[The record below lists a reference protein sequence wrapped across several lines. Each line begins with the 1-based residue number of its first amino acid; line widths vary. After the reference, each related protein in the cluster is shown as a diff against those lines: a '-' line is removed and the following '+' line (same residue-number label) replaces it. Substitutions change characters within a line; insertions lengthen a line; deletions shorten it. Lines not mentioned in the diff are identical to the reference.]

1 MPLSGVTGGGGGG
14 VAAHLLPPIQRPT
27 HISIKAAPPPTTL
40 PSASPPSSSSSASR
54 TLGGSPSASSFSST
68 LSAVRNGGEI
78 AIFGRSADPFN
89 KDNWEEDFELD
100 GPTDAL
106 TASAIN
112 ANSNAAARSSTK
124 PAQLAHITS
133 GTSSDADDMEDWDEE
148 IARDERTMSH
158 SHSSALADTLPGQ
171 HAHRRSLP
179 SLHLPKQ
186 PRDSPRMS
194 HKPAPHQ
201 PPPLIAEKGEK
212 DSADDDWAEE
222 EEEDDEDWDK
232 EIEAELQ
239 EAKQHSM
246 RLSHKPL
253 TPKPAV
259 SFKDDNNSSSGHS
272 HAASTSTSNN
282 QLKATLHRM
291 LGMVEDEDEEEPS
304 SNCQTGDDANAD
316 SVGPTPNQSLLHLL
330 SSTSESSH
338 VNIVTYPPPSSLF
351 SLRTAEGRREMT
363 EKHLESWLKEC
374 VSKHRDTR
382 DKCTRGTARFDDKSI
397 AAGVSKGPEGLEA
410 MLRDAACHIN
420 LLVHPSSLPISH
432 PAYASLTAPST
443 SSTSSLNS
451 ATASSAFSSSS
462 TASTAASVEAWSLL
476 TKLFS
481 TLAASTGTPALSP
494 LLDTPRLYSLLYALL
509 FLSCKLW
516 TQARAKPFFSL
527 IQTAST
533 LLPSHTHSVEL
544 LEMECVAHHDG
555 SRANKMLRIF
565 VALFKK
571 HWGGEAMDDTRS
583 PYACECACQAL
594 TDITFYMTNCSPLTA
609 AVLEQSAAWDPEDQS
624 FSWLDRA
631 WSGEMP
637 TAEEGGESEALVWR
651 LCGHPSYRIELMRG
665 MYEKLE
671 VGWVKARVAY
681 TLGHFA
687 LVQSEEETDGQAG
700 VEEGRE
706 YHLRVAEKY
715 LMECIYIIDHIPL
728 ITPHSTDLL
737 SLPVLPVLSSLSS
750 LALILYA
757 DTLLALSKYPYAIL
771 AFESAHLSYSLRC
784 PPSSPTL
791 HALNKR
797 LTDICTQ
804 HDDLPRS
811 LVYHRKLLEK
821 AQQDGNLN
829 MYVYIVQEVGR
840 LEVVQ
845 GQMRRAEEHLRSA
858 LAVLKPYTTSN
869 ASPRREADHD
879 SPASASHGGGVGK
892 FSVVGVNEVK
902 SATINIFLQLAR
914 LYLDSERIVNAIVV
928 LETLVRS
935 DTLPRSK
942 AGIVNLLL
950 ATAYMK
956 RRRYKRAERI
966 LKTMEMAQGSGA
978 TGGVGAATKKGTMQM
993 GGLSVAGG
1001 DILNSLDYLL
1011 LRTKCHYHA
1020 GDYTNALY
1028 WIDLSL
1034 SICSASSLS
1043 TLARLH
1049 YRKGKIYQAALYASI
1064 SPPDTRSESFFPP
1077 PLSPPFMANGC
1088 VMPDPR
1094 KAITSLYDAYHFYE
1108 TLDDRVHQLK
1118 CLTRIVDIYTHIT
1131 FTPVVLFHQSPA
1143 SLVPWLALAEFD
1155 VSGTSEPFAAFLT
1168 QVGELAEQTLASS
1181 LSTLAL
1187 FPLLSSYLSL
1197 AEIRAMQGQHDASLQ
1212 YWQTAKDTFFSLLV
1226 AGLHCVAT
1234 CKASPG
1240 WVSKVRTVLQRMVRL
1255 MMAGGG
1261 AGGGRGRWRRRR
1273 LDVLEVWTMWELEM
1287 GMEQRKG
1294 EEEDERDEAKKVAE
1308 ASETSKEKA
1317 QEKDDKRKD
1326 KHAVQKLDLSLLHV
1340 FSHHS
1345 FDKEPASPSSPRPP
1359 SSSITSSSSSAL
1371 LRRRLPTSK
1380 DAWSE
1385 HRSVAFGALGS
1396 RSKNSSPAASAATT
1410 PTAASSALL
1419 AASPAPPPS
1428 APVSLSLTPLDA
1440 AALKSISSLSDK
1452 IHASLYEMGRW
1463 RDQYAAG
1470 KLTHNQLYD
1479 RNHHAFNRMRAAMA
1493 AIRQLNGSAHTPSSR
1508 LSHLLPSNHT
1518 TADPL
1523 YSNLFYLF
1531 CIDGVCVCYSPKLS
1545 HTMLRLLLTPGGSP
1559 TVSTTRLSQ
1568 LGGIFAP
1575 PATANNGSV
1584 VPSGPSVFFDRLVKE
1599 FYASAPTRASPLQS
1613 DKTDG
1618 ASRLQPIEE
1627 SKTAADPS
1635 PTSASVAVSTSAS
1648 VLTSPSAVDSRTA
1661 ARDEAC
1667 ETCGCEW
1674 YVHHPHSDICKNCYH
1689 HHSSSPS
1696 NAFKRSLD
1704 EVKEES
1710 DTDSESEEEQVE
1722 NSLFCPSDTGST
1734 RAWSAPSQYQV
1745 AVVTDGRPERLD
1757 KDDEDDGEEL
1767 NVDDIKLEN
1776 SSPSKPSSVFS
1787 TLSSSS
1793 SATVAPSPSH
1803 WSSSPS
1809 SSSAHSSELDALLPP
1824 PLDILAF
1831 QELFSSLD
1839 PQNILTIFSAL
1850 FSESQLIFTSSSL
1863 FRLSSVITSLT
1874 RLMYPFA
1881 WQHTYVPLLSA
1892 TALPLLSIHQPYIV
1906 GVHTSLFD
1914 PAAIPSLST
1923 SPAAVILPSAMF
1935 SPVVVDCDRNSVRC
1949 SVGSFLHFPV
1959 KCKQRMYKHIVKFQS
1974 QMFLL
1979 QAEGGLTQ
1987 EDRDANRQLRQ
1998 REQSVGGVG
2007 VTLPL
2012 GADVREA
2019 RAGGTSTTATSSISV
2034 IRSVS
2039 GASGAS
2045 RSEEE
2050 RPAGAHPSSPS
2061 LLSVVPEERP
2071 EEDTEQRR
2079 KNAAAQW
2086 RKANA
2091 ALRTLRD
2098 GFIAIFLSLF
2108 SNYPLFLTTPT
2119 ASAPAAASTP
2129 ISSSAVSA
2137 SPPSAATR
2145 LPSSSAS
2152 TRSTVAFPFDLP
2164 SFLYHAKP
2172 HYSSFLHA
2180 ITRTRLFRQFIL
2192 LRASPYMQQHRAQMR
2207 LTLQTEREGTYVHWK
2222 DILHHPSTSAN
2233 SAPSATSVNTISR
2246 TAASSQAPASSLS
2259 SYLFDDLCLRRLH
2272 GRLTKLHDRERLDF
2286 HEAVVISR
2294 ANGPHKKRFL
2304 VLEGSRLRIY
2314 GSRRLWEK
2322 KGGGEVKYERRVGR
2336 GVARVGVGAAEGEG
2350 KKEWELIGGVEYD
2363 GSGNQKGDGSW
2374 HVRSESEESKK
2385 RWVKLLQARCM
2396 TDEMRKQWE
2405 AVV

>member
-1 MPLSGVTGGGGGG
+1 
-14 VAAHLLPPIQRPT
+14 
-27 HISIKAAPPPTTL
+27 
-40 PSASPPSSSSSASR
+40 
-54 TLGGSPSASSFSST
+54 
-68 LSAVRNGGEI
+68 
-78 AIFGRSADPFN
+78 
-89 KDNWEEDFELD
+89 
-100 GPTDAL
+100 
-106 TASAIN
+106 
-112 ANSNAAARSSTK
+112 
-124 PAQLAHITS
+124 
-133 GTSSDADDMEDWDEE
+133 
-148 IARDERTMSH
+148 
-158 SHSSALADTLPGQ
+158 
-171 HAHRRSLP
+171 
-179 SLHLPKQ
+179 
-186 PRDSPRMS
+186 
-194 HKPAPHQ
+194 
-201 PPPLIAEKGEK
+201 
-212 DSADDDWAEE
+212 
-222 EEEDDEDWDK
+222 
-232 EIEAELQ
+232 
-239 EAKQHSM
+239 
-246 RLSHKPL
+246 
-253 TPKPAV
+253 
-259 SFKDDNNSSSGHS
+259 
-272 HAASTSTSNN
+272 
-282 QLKATLHRM
+282 
-291 LGMVEDEDEEEPS
+291 
-304 SNCQTGDDANAD
+304 
-316 SVGPTPNQSLLHLL
+316 
-330 SSTSESSH
+330 
-338 VNIVTYPPPSSLF
+338 
-351 SLRTAEGRREMT
+351 
-363 EKHLESWLKEC
+363 
-374 VSKHRDTR
+374 
-382 DKCTRGTARFDDKSI
+382 
-397 AAGVSKGPEGLEA
+397 
-410 MLRDAACHIN
+410 MLRDAVSHIN
-420 LLVHPSSLPISH
+420 LLVHAFSLPTNH
-432 PAYASLTAPST
+432 PAYASLTA
-443 SSTSSLNS
+443 L
-451 ATASSAFSSSS
+451 ATASINSLSSASVASSASFSSTSSSS
-462 TASTAASVEAWSLL
+462 TAASAEGWSLL
-476 TKLFS
+476 IKLFS
-481 TLAASTGTPALSP
+481 TLAASTETPALNP
-494 LLDTPRLYSLLYALL
+494 LLDTSRLHSLLYPLL

-516 TQARAKPFFSL
+516 TQPRAKQFFAL
-527 IQTAST
+527 IQTASS
-533 LLPSHTHSVEL
+533 LLPSYTHSVEL

-565 VALFKK
+565 VALFRK
-571 HWGGEAMDDTRS
+571 HWGGEAMDGTRS
-583 PYACECACQAL
+583 TYACECACQAL
-594 TDITFYMTNCSPLTA
+594 TDVNFYMTNCSPLTA
-609 AVLEQSAAWDPEDQS
+609 AVLEQSAAWDPEDPS
-624 FSWLDRA
+624 FAWLDRA
-631 WSGEMP
+631 WSGEVP
-637 TAEEGGESEALVWR
+637 TAEEGGESEELVWR
-651 LCGHPSYRIELMRG
+651 LCGHPSYRIELMRR
-665 MYEKLE
+665 MYERLE

-681 TLGHFA
+681 VLGHNA
-687 LVQSEEETDGQAG
+687 LIQSEEDTDGQTS

-706 YHLRVAEKY
+706 YQLRVAEKY
-715 LMECIYIIDHIPL
+715 LMECIFIIDHIPP
-728 ITPHSTDLL
+728 ITPHDPDLL
-737 SLPVLPVLSSLSS
+737 SLPILPVLSSLSS

-771 AFESAHLSYSLRC
+771 AFESAHLSYSLRS

-840 LEVVQ
+840 LEVMQ

-858 LAVLKPYTTSN
+858 LAVLKTADRPANS
-869 ASPRREADHD
+869 SPRRDDEHD
-879 SPASASHGGGVGK
+879 ANHRPSAAGTHASVGK
-892 FSVVGVNEVK
+892 FSVVGPSEVK

-914 LYLDSERIVNAIVV
+914 LYLDSERTVNAIVV
-928 LETLVRS
+928 LETLQRS

-966 LKTMEMAQGSGA
+966 LKTMEMAQGTAGG
-978 TGGVGAATKKGTMQM
+978 GGVGGAGKKGTMQM

-1077 PLSPPFMANGC
+1077 PLSPPFIANGC

-1108 TLDDRVHQLK
+1108 TLDDRVHMLK

-1131 FTPVVLFHQSPA
+1131 FTPVVLFHQPAA
-1143 SLVPWLALAEFD
+1143 SLVPWLAMAEFD
-1155 VSGTSEPFAAFLT
+1155 VSATTEPFAAFLV

-1234 CKASPG
+1234 CKTSPG
-1240 WVSKVRTVLQRMVRL
+1240 WVHKVRTVLQRMVRL

-1261 AGGGRGRWRRRR
+1261 TGGGRGRWRRRR
-1273 LDVLEVWTMWELEM
+1273 LDVLDVWLMWELEM

-1294 EEEDERDEAKKVAE
+1294 EEKDERDEAKRVAE
-1308 ASETSKEKA
+1308 TSETATKEK
-1317 QEKDDKRKD
+1317 EKDKDDKRKD
-1326 KHAVQKLDLSLLHV
+1326 KHSVQKLDMSLLHV

-1345 FDKEPASPSSPRPP
+1345 FDKEPPSPSSPRPP
-1359 SSSITSSSSSAL
+1359 SSSLTSGSSSAL

-1396 RSKNSSPAASAATT
+1396 RSKNSSPATSAVST
-1410 PTAASSALL
+1410 PTAASAALL
-1419 AASPAPPPS
+1419 APSPAMPFSSPL
-1428 APVSLSLTPLDA
+1428 SLTLTPLDA

-1452 IHASLYEMGRW
+1452 VHASLYDMGRW
-1463 RDQYAAG
+1463 RDQFVAG
-1470 KLTHNQLYD
+1470 KLTQTQLFD
-1479 RNHHAFNRMRAAMA
+1479 RNHHALNRMRAAMV
-1493 AIRQLNGSAHTPSSR
+1493 AIRQLNGSASTASSR
-1508 LSHLLPSNHT
+1508 LSLLLPSNHT

-1523 YSNLFYLF
+1523 YPNLFYFF
-1531 CIDGVCVCYSPKLS
+1531 CLEGVCVCYSPKLS

-1559 TVSTTRLSQ
+1559 TTSTTRLSQ

-1575 PATANNGSV
+1575 PAAANNGGTATL
-1584 VPSGPSVFFDRLVKE
+1584 SGPSLFFDRLLKDFHV
-1599 FYASAPTRASPLQS
+1599 SAPTRASPLQTA
-1613 DKTDG
+1613 TDG
-1618 ASRLQPIEE
+1618 TSRLQPIEE
-1627 SKTAADPS
+1627 TKTATEPL
-1635 PTSASVAVSTSAS
+1635 PTSASASAS
-1648 VLTSPSAVDSRTA
+1648 VSNAAFASDRTSVG
-1661 ARDEAC
+1661 RDEAC
-1667 ETCGCEW
+1667 EACGCEW

-1689 HHSSSPS
+1689 HHMSSAYT
-1696 NAFKRSLD
+1696 AFKRPLD

-1710 DTDSESEEEQVE
+1710 DTESESEEEQVE
-1722 NSLFCPSDTGST
+1722 NSLFCPSDNGST
-1734 RAWSAPSQYQV
+1734 RKWSTAPAQYQT
-1745 AVVTDGRPERLD
+1745 AVTADSRTERLD
-1757 KDDEDDGEEL
+1757 KDTNEYEGDEL
-1767 NVDDIKLEN
+1767 NIEDIKLEN

-1793 SATVAPSPSH
+1793 ATVAPSPTN
-1803 WSSSPS
+1803 WSSPPP
-1809 SSSAHSSELDALLPP
+1809 SSAHSSELDALLPP
-1824 PLDILAF
+1824 SLDILAF

-1839 PQNILTIFSAL
+1839 PQNILTVFSAL

-1892 TALPLLSIHQPYIV
+1892 SALPLLSIHQPYIV
-1906 GVHTSLFD
+1906 GVHTSLLD
-1914 PAAIPSLST
+1914 PAAVPSLNT
-1923 SPAAVILPSAMF
+1923 TLPNQLLPSSPF
-1935 SPVVVDCDRNSVRC
+1935 TPVVVDCDRNSVRC

-1959 KCKQRMYKHIVKFQS
+1959 KCKARMYKHIVKFQS

-1987 EDRDANRQLRQ
+1987 EDRDAGRQLRQ
-1998 REQSVGGVG
+1998 REQSVGGIG

-2012 GADVREA
+2012 GVDMREG
-2019 RAGGTSTTATSSISV
+2019 RTGGTSTTATSSISV
-2034 IRSVS
+2034 VRSVS
-2039 GASGAS
+2039 GGPVS
-2045 RSEEE
+2045 RSSDNE
-2050 RPAGAHPSSPS
+2050 RPIGPHPSSPS
-2061 LLSVVPEERP
+2061 LLSIVPEERTD
-2071 EEDTEQRR
+2071 EKEDSEQRR

-2091 ALRTLRD
+2091 ALRTVRD

-2108 SNYPLFLTTPT
+2108 SNYPLFLTSPATSQSVSAPSPAPST
-2119 ASAPAAASTP
+2119 SASATLPSRAPPSL
-2129 ISSSAVSA
+2129 SSSSSVS
-2137 SPPSAATR
+2137 
-2145 LPSSSAS
+2145 
-2152 TRSTVAFPFDLP
+2152 FPFDLP

-2207 LTLQTEREGTYVHWK
+2207 TTLQLEREGTYVHWK
-2222 DILHHPSTSAN
+2222 DILHHPSTSSN
-2233 SAPSATSVNTISR
+2233 SKPSASANNTVDSR
-2246 TAASSQAPASSLS
+2246 TSSDKSNPPPPS

-2272 GRLTKLHDRERLDF
+2272 ARLSKLHDRERQDF
-2286 HEAVVISR
+2286 EEAVNVSR
-2294 ANGPHKKRFL
+2294 ANGPHKKRYL
-2304 VLEGSRLRIY
+2304 VLEGNRLRIY
-2314 GSRRLWEK
+2314 GSKRVKEK

-2350 KKEWELIGGVEYD
+2350 KKEWELIGGVECD
-2363 GSGNQKGDGSW
+2363 GSGKEKGDGSW

>member
-1 MPLSGVTGGGGGG
+1 MPATS
-14 VAAHLLPPIQRPT
+14 HLLPPVQRPSST
-27 HISIKAAPPPTTL
+27 KVVPPPTL
-40 PSASPPSSSSSASR
+40 SSSPPPSSSSTTSTSHLLPTSSPTGSSYSSSSSMSAARS
-54 TLGGSPSASSFSST
+54 
-68 LSAVRNGGEI
+68 VEI

-89 KDNWEEDFELD
+89 KDNWEDDFDLD
-100 GPTDAL
+100 GPSDAL
-106 TASAIN
+106 ADNTTT
-112 ANSNAAARSSTK
+112 RSSK
-124 PAQLAHITS
+124 PAPLAHSNT
-133 GTSSDADDMEDWDEE
+133 TDDIDDWDEE
-148 IARDERTMSH
+148 IAREERTMSH
-158 SHSSALADTLPGQ
+158 SLTATSNNAADSHTPG
-171 HAHRRSLP
+171 HTHRRSLP
-179 SLHLPKQ
+179 TLQLPNKQ
-186 PRDSPRMS
+186 RDSPRLS
-194 HKPAPHQ
+194 HRPLQH
-201 PPPLIAEKGEK
+201 PPTLQLATGGKEKSE
-212 DSADDDWAEE
+212 DEQDDD
-222 EEEDDEDWDK
+222 DDEDWDR
-232 EIEAELQ
+232 EIEE
-239 EAKQHSM
+239 EAKQHSL
-246 RLSHKPL
+246 RLSHKPA

-259 SFKDDNNSSSGHS
+259 SFKADSSHS
-272 HAASTSTSNN
+272 HNASTSNN

-291 LGMVEDEDEEEPS
+291 LGMAEDGDDEEEIS
-304 SNCQTGDDANAD
+304 TNGAAGEDANGD
-316 SVGPTPNQSLLHLL
+316 TVGPTASQSLLHLL
-330 SSTSESSH
+330 SSASSSSH

-351 SLRTAEGRREMT
+351 SLKTEEGRREMT
-363 EKHLESWLKEC
+363 EKQLESWLREC
-374 VSKHRDTR
+374 VSKHREAR
-382 DKCTRGTARFDDKSI
+382 EKCTRGTVRFDEKAI
-397 AAGVSKGPEGLEA
+397 AAGLAKGPEGLET
-410 MLRDAACHIN
+410 MLRDAVCHIN
-420 LLVHPSSLPISH
+420 LLVHSISLATNH
-432 PAYASLTAPST
+432 PAYVSLTAPATAPTTSSSASAS
-443 SSTSSLNS
+443 SSTSV
-451 ATASSAFSSSS
+451 SSSS
-462 TASTAASVEAWSLL
+462 SSSSTAASVEAWSLL

-481 TLAASTGTPALSP
+481 SLATAADTPALNP
-494 LLDTPRLYSLLYALL
+494 LLDTSRLYSLLYPLL

-516 TQARAKPFFSL
+516 TQPRAKPFFAL
-527 IQTAST
+527 IQTAAT

-565 VALFKK
+565 VALFRK
-571 HWGGEAMDDTRS
+571 HWGGEAMDGTRS
-583 PYACECACQAL
+583 TYACECACQAL
-594 TDITFYMTNCSPLTA
+594 TDVNFYMTNCSPLTA
-609 AVLEQSAAWDPEDQS
+609 AVLEQSAAWDPEDTS
-624 FSWLDRA
+624 FAWLDRA
-631 WSGEMP
+631 WSGEVP
-637 TAEEGGESEALVWR
+637 TAEEGGESEELVWR
-651 LCGHPSYRIELMRG
+651 LCGHPSYRIELMRR
-665 MYEKLE
+665 MYERLE

-681 TLGHFA
+681 VLGHYA

-706 YHLRVAEKY
+706 FQLRVAEKY
-715 LMECIYIIDHIPL
+715 LMECIFIIDHIPP
-728 ITPHSTDLL
+728 ITPHSPDLL
-737 SLPVLPVLSSLSS
+737 SLPILPVLSSLSS

-771 AFESAHLSYSLRC
+771 AFESAHLSYSLRS
-784 PPSSPTL
+784 PASSPTL

-840 LEVVQ
+840 LEVMQ

-858 LAVLKPYTTSN
+858 LAVLKTADRPSN
-869 ASPRREADHD
+869 SSPRRDDEHD
-879 SPASASHGGGVGK
+879 SNHRHSSAAAHTGASK
-892 FSVVGVNEVK
+892 FSVVGVSEVK

-966 LKTMEMAQGSGA
+966 LKTMEMAQGTAGGGA
-978 TGGVGAATKKGTMQM
+978 GGVAKKGTMQM

-1034 SICSASSLS
+1034 SICNASSLS

-1064 SPPDTRSESFFPP
+1064 SPPDSRSDSFFPP

-1108 TLDDRVHQLK
+1108 TLDDRVHMLK

-1131 FTPVVLFHQSPA
+1131 FTPVVLFHQPAA

-1155 VSGTSEPFAAFLT
+1155 VSGTTEPFAAFLV

-1234 CKASPG
+1234 CKSSPG
-1240 WVSKVRTVLQRMVRL
+1240 WVGKVRTVLQRMVRL

-1273 LDVLEVWTMWELEM
+1273 LDVLDVWLMWELEM

-1294 EEEDERDEAKKVAE
+1294 EEEDERDEAKRAAE
-1308 ASETSKEKA
+1308 SNETASKEKDKD
-1317 QEKDDKRKD
+1317 KDDKRKD
-1326 KHAVQKLDLSLLHV
+1326 KHSVQKLDMSLLHV

-1345 FDKEPASPSSPRPP
+1345 FDKEPPSPSSPRPP
-1359 SSSITSSSSSAL
+1359 SSSLSSSTSSAL

-1396 RSKNSSPAASAATT
+1396 RSKNSSPATSAAST
-1410 PTAASSALL
+1410 PTAASAALL
-1419 AASPAPPPS
+1419 ASSPAMPASSPL
-1428 APVSLSLTPLDA
+1428 SLTLTPLDA

-1452 IHASLYEMGRW
+1452 VHASLYDMGRW
-1463 RDQYAAG
+1463 RDQFVAG
-1470 KLTHNQLYD
+1470 KLTQTQLCD
-1479 RNHHAFNRMRAAMA
+1479 RNHHALNRMRSAMV
-1493 AIRQLNGSAHTPSSR
+1493 AIRQLNGSANTATSR
-1508 LSHLLPSNHT
+1508 LSLLLPSNHT

-1523 YSNLFYLF
+1523 YPNLFYLF
-1531 CIDGVCVCYSPKLS
+1531 CLEGVCFCYSPKLS

-1559 TVSTTRLSQ
+1559 TTSTVRLSQ

-1575 PATANNGSV
+1575 PTAAITGGI
-1584 VPSGPSVFFDRLVKE
+1584 PALTGPALFFDRLLKD
-1599 FYASAPTRASPLQS
+1599 FHTSAPTRASPLQS
-1613 DKTDG
+1613 AERADG
-1618 ASRLQPIEE
+1618 SNRLQPIEE
-1627 SKTAADPS
+1627 SKTAAEPS
-1635 PTSASVAVSTSAS
+1635 AASAAASASVSVSTTAFVADKSS
-1648 VLTSPSAVDSRTA
+1648 A

-1689 HHSSSPS
+1689 HHLSAPS
-1696 NAFKRSLD
+1696 AMFKKPLD

-1734 RAWSAPSQYQV
+1734 RTWSTPAQYQT
-1745 AVVTDGRPERLD
+1745 AVTADSRTERLGD
-1757 KDDEDDGEEL
+1757 KEDEYEGEEL
-1767 NVDDIKLEN
+1767 NIEDIKLEN
-1776 SSPSKPSSVFS
+1776 SSPSKPSSIFS

-1793 SATVAPSPSH
+1793 SATVAPSPTH
-1803 WSSSPS
+1803 WSSSLP

-1824 PLDILAF
+1824 SLDIWAF
-1831 QELFSSLD
+1831 QDLFSSLD
-1839 PQNILTIFSAL
+1839 PQNILTVFSAL

-1892 TALPLLSIHQPYIV
+1892 SALPLLSIHQPYIV

-1914 PAAIPSLST
+1914 PAAVPSLNSSSPT
-1923 SPAAVILPSAMF
+1923 SLLPSSPF
-1935 SPVVVDCDRNSVRC
+1935 SPVIVDCDRNSVRC

-1987 EDRDANRQLRQ
+1987 EDRDAGRQLRQ
-1998 REQSVGGVG
+1998 REQSVGGIG

-2012 GADVREA
+2012 GVEVREG
-2019 RAGGTSTTATSSISV
+2019 RTGGTSTTATSSISV
-2034 IRSVS
+2034 VRSVS
-2039 GASGAS
+2039 GGAS
-2045 RSEEE
+2045 RSSDDE
-2050 RPAGAHPSSPS
+2050 RPIGAHPSSPS
-2061 LLSVVPEERP
+2061 LLSIVPEERM
-2071 EEDTEQRR
+2071 EEKEDAEQRR

-2098 GFIAIFLSLF
+2098 GFIAIFLFAILQLPALPNRSCCLTHCRGRVHCSDTLQQWQFAHDFLASSSLVVVQLLRVL
-2108 SNYPLFLTTPT
+2108 SLRSSVLPVPRQAPLLLLPARHHPHSSLPSVHPAARLAVHAATSDTDAHHT
-2119 ASAPAAASTP
+2119 AS
-2129 ISSSAVSA
+2129 
-2137 SPPSAATR
+2137 
-2145 LPSSSAS
+2145 
-2152 TRSTVAFPFDLP
+2152 
-2164 SFLYHAKP
+2164 
-2172 HYSSFLHA
+2172 
-2180 ITRTRLFRQFIL
+2180 
-2192 LRASPYMQQHRAQMR
+2192 RA
-2207 LTLQTEREGTYVHWK
+2207 
-2222 DILHHPSTSAN
+2222 
-2233 SAPSATSVNTISR
+2233 
-2246 TAASSQAPASSLS
+2246 
-2259 SYLFDDLCLRRLH
+2259 
-2272 GRLTKLHDRERLDF
+2272 
-2286 HEAVVISR
+2286 
-2294 ANGPHKKRFL
+2294 
-2304 VLEGSRLRIY
+2304 
-2314 GSRRLWEK
+2314 
-2322 KGGGEVKYERRVGR
+2322 
-2336 GVARVGVGAAEGEG
+2336 
-2350 KKEWELIGGVEYD
+2350 
-2363 GSGNQKGDGSW
+2363 
-2374 HVRSESEESKK
+2374 
-2385 RWVKLLQARCM
+2385 
-2396 TDEMRKQWE
+2396 
-2405 AVV
+2405 

>member
-1 MPLSGVTGGGGGG
+1 MS
-14 VAAHLLPPIQRPT
+14 AATR
-27 HISIKAAPPPTTL
+27 S
-40 PSASPPSSSSSASR
+40 
-54 TLGGSPSASSFSST
+54 
-68 LSAVRNGGEI
+68 GEI

-89 KDNWEEDFELD
+89 KDNWEDDFDLD
-100 GPTDAL
+100 ANTDTLGAD
-106 TASAIN
+106 
-112 ANSNAAARSSTK
+112 NSTNTNNTGTTRTSSK
-124 PAQLAHITS
+124 PPQLAHL
-133 GTSSDADDMEDWDEE
+133 GTTDDIDDWDDE
-148 IARDERTMSH
+148 IAREERTLSH
-158 SHSSALADTLPGQ
+158 SHNAAGSAAADTHTPG
-171 HAHRRSLP
+171 HAHRRSIP
-179 SLHLPKQ
+179 TLHLPNKQ
-186 PRDSPRMS
+186 RDSPRLS
-194 HKPAPHQ
+194 HRPSPH
-201 PPPLIAEKGEK
+201 PPSHLSTGGKEKK
-212 DSADDDWAEE
+212 EE
-222 EEEDDEDWDK
+222 DEQQEDEDDEDWDR
-232 EIEAELQ
+232 EIEE
-239 EAKQHSM
+239 EAKQHSI
-246 RLSHKPL
+246 RLSHKPS

-259 SFKDDNNSSSGHS
+259 SFKADSTSHS
-272 HAASTSTSNN
+272 HSASTSNN

-291 LGMVEDEDEEEPS
+291 LGMAEDGDDEEAS
-304 SNCQTGDDANAD
+304 SNGTNSEDVNGET
-316 SVGPTPNQSLLHLL
+316 VGPTASQSLLHLL
-330 SSTSESSH
+330 SSTSSSSH

-351 SLRTAEGRREMT
+351 SLRTEEGRREMT
-363 EKHLESWLKEC
+363 EKQLESWLREC
-374 VSKHRDTR
+374 VSKHRDAR
-382 DKCTRGTARFDDKSI
+382 EKCTRGTSRFDEKAI
-397 AAGVSKGPEGLEA
+397 AAGLSKGSEGLEA
-410 MLRDAACHIN
+410 MLRDAVCHIN
-420 LLVHPSSLPISH
+420 LLVHSSSLPTNH
-432 PAYASLTAPST
+432 PAYASLTAPASAST
-443 SSTSSLNS
+443 NSSS
-451 ATASSAFSSSS
+451 SSASASFSSSS
-462 TASTAASVEAWSLL
+462 TTAASVEAWSLL

-481 TLAASTGTPALSP
+481 TFASSADTPALSP
-494 LLDTPRLYSLLYALL
+494 LLDTPRLHSLLYPLL

-516 TQARAKPFFSL
+516 TQPRAKPFFSL
-527 IQTAST
+527 IQTAAI
-533 LLPSHTHSVEL
+533 LLPSYTHSVEL

-565 VALFKK
+565 VALFRK
-571 HWGGEAMDDTRS
+571 HWGGEAMDGTRS
-583 PYACECACQAL
+583 TYACECACQAL
-594 TDITFYMTNCSPLTA
+594 TDVNFYMTNCSPLTA
-609 AVLEQSAAWDPEDQS
+609 ALLEQSAAWDPEDPS
-624 FSWLDRA
+624 FAWLDRA
-631 WSGEMP
+631 WSGEVP
-637 TAEEGGESEALVWR
+637 TAEEGGEGEELVWR
-651 LCGHPSYRIELMRG
+651 LCGHPSYRIELMRR
-665 MYEKLE
+665 MYERLE

-681 TLGHFA
+681 VLGHYA

-706 YHLRVAEKY
+706 FHLRVAEKY
-715 LMECIYIIDHIPL
+715 LMECIFIIDHIPP
-728 ITPHSTDLL
+728 ITPHSAELL
-737 SLPVLPVLSSLSS
+737 SLPILPILSSLSS

-771 AFESAHLSYSLRC
+771 AFESAHLSYSLRS
-784 PPSSPTL
+784 PASSPTL

-840 LEVVQ
+840 LEVMQ

-858 LAVLKPYTTSN
+858 LAVLKTADRPANS
-869 ASPRREADHD
+869 SPRRDDEHD
-879 SPASASHGGGVGK
+879 GGHRPSAAAASHAGASK
-892 FSVVGVNEVK
+892 FSVVGVSEVK

-942 AGIVNLLL
+942 AGLVNLLL

-966 LKTMEMAQGSGA
+966 LKTMEMAQGTAGGSGA
-978 TGGVGAATKKGTMQM
+978 VAGGVGKKGTMQM

-1064 SPPDTRSESFFPP
+1064 SPPDSRSESFFPP

-1131 FTPVVLFHQSPA
+1131 FTPVVLFHQPAA

-1155 VSGTSEPFAAFLT
+1155 VSGTTEPFAAFLV

-1240 WVSKVRTVLQRMVRL
+1240 WVGKVRTVLQRMVRL

-1273 LDVLEVWTMWELEM
+1273 LDVLDVWMMWELEM

-1294 EEEDERDEAKKVAE
+1294 EEEDERDEAKRAAE
-1308 ASETSKEKA
+1308 TSETASKEKDKD
-1317 QEKDDKRKD
+1317 KDDKRKD
-1326 KHAVQKLDLSLLHV
+1326 KHSVQKLDMSLLHV

-1359 SSSITSSSSSAL
+1359 SSSLSSSSSSSAL

-1396 RSKNSSPAASAATT
+1396 RSKNSSPATSAAST
-1410 PTAASSALL
+1410 PTAASTSLL
-1419 AASPAPPPS
+1419 ASSPALPHSSPL
-1428 APVSLSLTPLDA
+1428 SLTLTPLDA
-1440 AALKSISSLSDK
+1440 GALKSISSLSDK
-1452 IHASLYEMGRW
+1452 VHACLYDMGRW
-1463 RDQYAAG
+1463 RDQFVAG
-1470 KLTHNQLYD
+1470 KLTATQLYD
-1479 RNHHAFNRMRAAMA
+1479 RNHHALNRMRAAMV
-1493 AIRQLNGSAHTPSSR
+1493 AIRQINGSANTATSR
-1508 LSHLLPSNHT
+1508 LSLLLPSNHT

-1523 YSNLFYLF
+1523 YPNLFYLF
-1531 CIDGVCVCYSPKLS
+1531 CLEGVCFCYSPKLS
-1545 HTMLRLLLTPGGSP
+1545 HTLLRLLLTPSGSP
-1559 TVSTTRLSQ
+1559 TTSSVRLSQ

-1575 PATANNGSV
+1575 PAAANSGGV
-1584 VPSGPSVFFDRLVKE
+1584 ATLTGPSIFFDRLVKD
-1599 FYASAPTRASPLQS
+1599 FHTSAPTRASPLQAADRVDS
-1613 DKTDG
+1613 
-1618 ASRLQPIEE
+1618 SNRLQSIEE
-1627 SKTAADPS
+1627 CKTAADPS
-1635 PTSASVAVSTSAS
+1635 ASSASSPAPLSAS
-1648 VLTSPSAVDSRTA
+1648 AAAFTSDKSSVS
-1661 ARDEAC
+1661 RDEAC
-1667 ETCGCEW
+1667 EACGCEW

-1689 HHSSSPS
+1689 HHVSSASYA
-1696 NAFKRSLD
+1696 AFKRPLD

-1710 DTDSESEEEQVE
+1710 DTESESEEEQVE

-1734 RAWSAPSQYQV
+1734 RTWSTPAQYQTAV
-1745 AVVTDGRPERLD
+1745 AADSRTERLGD
-1757 KDDEDDGEEL
+1757 KDADEYDGDEL
-1767 NVDDIKLEN
+1767 NIDDIKLEN
-1776 SSPSKPSSVFS
+1776 SSPSKPSSIFS

-1793 SATVAPSPSH
+1793 SVTIAPSPTN
-1803 WSSSPS
+1803 WSSSSP

-1824 PLDILAF
+1824 SLDILAF

-1839 PQNILTIFSAL
+1839 PQNILTVFSAL

-1892 TALPLLSIHQPYIV
+1892 SALPLLSIHQPYIV

-1914 PAAIPSLST
+1914 PATVPSLNSASPST
-1923 SPAAVILPSAMF
+1923 LLPSSPF

-1949 SVGSFLHFPV
+1949 NVGSFLHFPV

-1987 EDRDANRQLRQ
+1987 EDRDAGRQLRQ
-1998 REQSVGGVG
+1998 REQSVGGIG

-2012 GADVREA
+2012 GVELREVRT
-2019 RAGGTSTTATSSISV
+2019 GGTSTTATSSISV
-2034 IRSVS
+2034 VRSVS
-2039 GASGAS
+2039 GGAS
-2045 RSEEE
+2045 RSSDDE
-2050 RPAGAHPSSPS
+2050 RLAGAHPSSPS
-2061 LLSVVPEERP
+2061 LLSIVPEERQ
-2071 EEDTEQRR
+2071 EEKEDAEQRR

-2108 SNYPLFLTTPT
+2108 SNYPLFLTAPVN
-2119 ASAPAAASTP
+2119 SATPAAS
-2129 ISSSAVSA
+2129 
-2137 SPPSAATR
+2137 PSAASPSATNDSPTTASR
-2145 LPSSSAS
+2145 PAPSSSS
-2152 TRSTVAFPFDLP
+2152 NSSVSFPFDLP

-2192 LRASPYMQQHRAQMR
+2192 LRASPYMQQHRAAMR
-2207 LTLQTEREGTYVHWK
+2207 TTLQLEREGAYVHWK
-2222 DILHHPSTSAN
+2222 DILHHPSTSSN
-2233 SAPSATSVNTISR
+2233 SAPSAASTSTINSR
-2246 TAASSQAPASSLS
+2246 TATTDRSNQPPPHS

-2272 GRLTKLHDRERLDF
+2272 ARLSKLNERERQEYS
-2286 HEAVVISR
+2286 EAVTVSR
-2294 ANGPHKKRFL
+2294 ASGPHKKRYL
-2304 VLEGSRLRIY
+2304 VLEGNRLRIY
-2314 GSRRLWEK
+2314 GSKRVKEK

-2363 GSGNQKGDGSW
+2363 GGGKEKGDGSW
-2374 HVRSESEESKK
+2374 HVRSESEETKK

>member
-1 MPLSGVTGGGGGG
+1 MS
-14 VAAHLLPPIQRPT
+14 AA
-27 HISIKAAPPPTTL
+27 
-40 PSASPPSSSSSASR
+40 
-54 TLGGSPSASSFSST
+54 
-68 LSAVRNGGEI
+68 RNGEI

-89 KDNWEEDFELD
+89 KENWEDDFDLD
-100 GPTDAL
+100 GGTDTLADS
-106 TASAIN
+106 TAT
-112 ANSNAAARSSTK
+112 RTSSR
-124 PAQLAHITS
+124 PPQLAHGST
-133 GTSSDADDMEDWDEE
+133 ADDIDDWDEE
-148 IARDERTMSH
+148 IAREERATSH
-158 SHSSALADTLPGQ
+158 SHTVASTTHSAAGDTHPPG
-171 HAHRRSLP
+171 HSHRRSLP
-179 SLHLPKQ
+179 TLQLPNKQ
-186 PRDSPRMS
+186 RESPRLS
-194 HKPAPHQ
+194 YRPSPHAAALH
-201 PPPLIAEKGEK
+201 PLTVGKEKKDDEEGGE
-212 DSADDDWAEE
+212 D
-222 EEEDDEDWDK
+222 EDDEDWDR
-232 EIEAELQ
+232 EIEE
-239 EAKQHSM
+239 EAKQHSL
-246 RLSHKPL
+246 RLSHKPA

-259 SFKDDNNSSSGHS
+259 SFKADSSHS
-272 HAASTSTSNN
+272 HSASTSNN

-291 LGMVEDEDEEEPS
+291 LGMTDDENEEEEVS
-304 SNCQTGDDANAD
+304 ANGQASEDANGE
-316 SVGPTPNQSLLHLL
+316 SVGPTAGQSLLQLL
-330 SSTSESSH
+330 SSASSSH

-351 SLRTAEGRREMT
+351 SLKTAEGRREMT
-363 EKHLESWLKEC
+363 EKQLESWLREC
-374 VSKHRDTR
+374 VSKHREAR
-382 DKCTRGTARFDDKSI
+382 ERCSKGTVRFDEKAI
-397 AAGVSKGPEGLEA
+397 AAGLMKGPEGLEA
-410 MLRDAACHIN
+410 MLRDAVCHIN
-420 LLVHPSSLPISH
+420 LLVHPFSLPTNH
-432 PAYASLTAPST
+432 PAYASLIAPANT
-443 SSTSSLNS
+443 S
-451 ATASSAFSSSS
+451 ATNSSSAASSASASFSSSSSSS
-462 TASTAASVEAWSLL
+462 TASSVEAWSLL

-481 TLAASTGTPALSP
+481 TLAASADSPALNP
-494 LLDTPRLYSLLYALL
+494 LLDSPRLYSLLYPLL

-516 TQARAKPFFSL
+516 TQPRAKPFFSL

-533 LLPSHTHSVEL
+533 LLPSYTHSVEL
-544 LEMECVAHHDG
+544 LEMECVAHQDG

-565 VALFKK
+565 VALFRK
-571 HWGGEAMDDTRS
+571 HWGGDAMDGTRS
-583 PYACECACQAL
+583 SYACECACQAL
-594 TDITFYMTNCSPLTA
+594 TDVNFYMTNCSPLTA
-609 AVLEQSAAWDPEDQS
+609 AVLEQSAAWDPEDPS
-624 FSWLDRA
+624 FAWLDRA
-631 WSGEMP
+631 WSGEVP
-637 TAEEGGESEALVWR
+637 TAEEGGEGEELVWR
-651 LCGHPSYRIELMRG
+651 LCGHPSYRIELLRR
-665 MYEKLE
+665 MYERLE

-681 TLGHFA
+681 VLGHYA
-687 LVQSEEETDGQAG
+687 LVQSEEETDGQASL
-700 VEEGRE
+700 EEGRAEQDGRE

-715 LMECIYIIDHIPL
+715 LMECIYIIDHIPP
-728 ITPHSTDLL
+728 ITPHCSDLL
-737 SLPVLPVLSSLSS
+737 SLPLLPVLSSLSS

-771 AFESAHLSYSLRC
+771 AFESAHLSYSLRS

-840 LEVVQ
+840 LEVMQ

-858 LAVLKPYTTSN
+858 LAVLKPYTIADKPANS
-869 ASPRREADHD
+869 SPRREDEHD
-879 SPASASHGGGVGK
+879 GGHRPSAASAYTGVGK
-892 FSVVGVNEVK
+892 FSVVGVSEVK

-935 DTLPRSK
+935 DILPRSK

-966 LKTMEMAQGSGA
+966 LKTMEMAQGSAANGA
-978 TGGVGAATKKGTMQM
+978 AVGVGKKGTMQM

-1064 SPPDTRSESFFPP
+1064 SPPDSRSESFFPP
-1077 PLSPPFMANGC
+1077 PLSPPFIANGC

-1108 TLDDRVHQLK
+1108 TLDDRVHMLK

-1131 FTPVVLFHQSPA
+1131 FMPVVLFHQPAA

-1155 VSGTSEPFAAFLT
+1155 VSGTTEPFAAFLV

-1181 LSTLAL
+1181 ISTLAL

-1234 CKASPG
+1234 CKTSPG
-1240 WVSKVRTVLQRMVRL
+1240 WVGKVRTVLQRMVRL

-1273 LDVLEVWTMWELEM
+1273 LDVLDVWMMWEMEM
-1287 GMEQRKG
+1287 GMEHRKG
-1294 EEEDERDEAKKVAE
+1294 EEEDERDEAKRAAE
-1308 ASETSKEKA
+1308 TNETASKEKDKD
-1317 QEKDDKRKD
+1317 KDDKRKD
-1326 KHAVQKLDLSLLHV
+1326 KHAVQKLDMSLLHV

-1345 FDKEPASPSSPRPP
+1345 FDKEPPSPSSPRPP
-1359 SSSITSSSSSAL
+1359 SSSLSSSSSSAL

-1396 RSKNSSPAASAATT
+1396 RSKNSSPATSAAST
-1410 PTAASSALL
+1410 PTAASAALL
-1419 AASPAPPPS
+1419 ASSTAPPPS
-1428 APVSLSLTPLDA
+1428 SPLSLTLTPLDA

-1452 IHASLYEMGRW
+1452 VHASLYDMGRW
-1463 RDQYAAG
+1463 RDQFVAG
-1470 KLTHNQLYD
+1470 KLTQTQLYD
-1479 RNHHAFNRMRAAMA
+1479 RNHHALNRMRAAMA
-1493 AIRQLNGSAHTPSSR
+1493 AIRQLNGTANTASSR
-1508 LSHLLPSNHT
+1508 LSLLLPSNHT

-1523 YSNLFYLF
+1523 YPNLLYVF
-1531 CIDGVCVCYSPKLS
+1531 CLEGVCFCYSPKLS
-1545 HTMLRLLLTPGGSP
+1545 HTLLRLLLTPGGSP
-1559 TVSTTRLSQ
+1559 TTSSVRLSQ

-1575 PATANNGSV
+1575 PAAAASNNGIATL
-1584 VPSGPSVFFDRLVKE
+1584 SGPSLFFDRLLKD
-1599 FYASAPTRASPLQS
+1599 FHASAPTRASPLQTP
-1613 DKTDG
+1613 DRPD
-1618 ASRLQPIEE
+1618 ASIRLQPIEE
-1627 SKTAADPS
+1627 SKTAAEPS
-1635 PTSASVAVSTSAS
+1635 AASAGPSAPVSALVVVSDK
-1648 VLTSPSAVDSRTA
+1648 PSAV
-1661 ARDEAC
+1661 RDEAC
-1667 ETCGCEW
+1667 EACGCEW

-1689 HHSSSPS
+1689 HHVSSTFTP
-1696 NAFKRSLD
+1696 FKRPLD

-1722 NSLFCPSDTGST
+1722 NSLFCPSDTASA
-1734 RAWSAPSQYQV
+1734 RAWGAPAQYQT
-1745 AVVTDGRPERLD
+1745 AVTADSRTERAGD
-1757 KDDEDDGEEL
+1757 KDDEFDGEGL
-1767 NVDDIKLEN
+1767 NIDDIKLEN
-1776 SSPSKPSSVFS
+1776 SSPSKPSSIFS

-1793 SATVAPSPSH
+1793 SVTVAPSPSH
-1803 WSSSPS
+1803 WSSSLP

-1824 PLDILAF
+1824 SLDILAF

-1839 PQNILTIFSAL
+1839 PQNILTVFSAL
-1850 FSESQLIFTSSSL
+1850 FSESQLIFVSSSL

-1881 WQHTYVPLLSA
+1881 WQHTYVPLLPAS
-1892 TALPLLSIHQPYIV
+1892 ALPLLSIHQPYIV

-1914 PAAIPSLST
+1914 PANVLSLNSPSPSSL
-1923 SPAAVILPSAMF
+1923 LPSSPF

-1987 EDRDANRQLRQ
+1987 EDRDAGRQLRQ
-1998 REQSVGGVG
+1998 REQSVGGIG

-2012 GADVREA
+2012 GTIEVREG
-2019 RAGGTSTTATSSISV
+2019 RTGGTSTTATSSISIV
-2034 IRSVS
+2034 RSTS
-2039 GASGAS
+2039 GGTS
-2045 RSEEE
+2045 RSSDEE
-2050 RPAGAHPSSPS
+2050 RPTGAIPNSPS
-2061 LLSVVPEERP
+2061 LLSIVPEERM
-2071 EEDTEQRR
+2071 EEKEDAEQRR
-2079 KNAAAQW
+2079 RNAAAQW

-2108 SNYPLFLTTPT
+2108 SNYPLFLTAPNTST
-2119 ASAPAAASTP
+2119 TPAASSNVSS
-2129 ISSSAVSA
+2129 SSSASA
-2137 SPPSAATR
+2137 SPTPSSR
-2145 LPSSSAS
+2145 PLPSSSS
-2152 TRSTVAFPFDLP
+2152 NSSVSFPFDLP

-2207 LTLQTEREGTYVHWK
+2207 TTLQQEREGTHVHWK
-2222 DILHHPSTSAN
+2222 DILHHPSTSSN
-2233 SAPSATSVNTISR
+2233 SAPSASGTTISSR
-2246 TAASSQAPASSLS
+2246 TATSDKLAQPPPS

-2272 GRLTKLHDRERLDF
+2272 ARLSKLHEREKQDYE
-2286 HEAVVISR
+2286 EAVTLSR
-2294 ANGPHKKRFL
+2294 ANGPHKKRYL
-2304 VLEGSRLRIY
+2304 VLEGNRLRIY
-2314 GSRRLWEK
+2314 GSKRVKEK

-2350 KKEWELIGGVEYD
+2350 KREWELIGGVEQD
-2363 GSGNQKGDGSW
+2363 GSGKEKGDGSW

>member
-1 MPLSGVTGGGGGG
+1 M
-14 VAAHLLPPIQRPT
+14 
-27 HISIKAAPPPTTL
+27 
-40 PSASPPSSSSSASR
+40 SATR
-54 TLGGSPSASSFSST
+54 GS
-68 LSAVRNGGEI
+68 EI

-89 KDNWEEDFELD
+89 KDNWEDDFDLD
-100 GPTDAL
+100 GSTDTLADS
-106 TASAIN
+106 TTTR
-112 ANSNAAARSSTK
+112 NSKAPLLVHSST
-124 PAQLAHITS
+124 T
-133 GTSSDADDMEDWDEE
+133 DDIDDWDEE
-148 IARDERTMSH
+148 IARDERGLSH
-158 SHSSALADTLPGQ
+158 SQYVTATASASDSHSTE

-179 SLHLPKQ
+179 PLHMPKKQ
-186 PRDSPRMS
+186 RDSPRLS
-194 HKPAPHQ
+194 HRPSPHTL
-201 PPPLIAEKGEK
+201 PLHVTTSAGEK
-212 DSADDDWAEE
+212 KDEE
-222 EEEDDEDWDK
+222 QGEEDEDWDK
-232 EIEAELQ
+232 EIEE
-239 EAKQHSM
+239 ETKQQHTS
-246 RLSHKPL
+246 RLSHKPN
-253 TPKPAV
+253 TPSTPRPAV
-259 SFKDDNNSSSGHS
+259 SFKGDSGHS
-272 HAASTSTSNN
+272 HTASASNN

-291 LGMVEDEDEEEPS
+291 LGMAEDGDDEEVS
-304 SNCQTGDDANAD
+304 TTGSNGDDGNGETA
-316 SVGPTPNQSLLHLL
+316 VGPTASQSLLHLL
-330 SSTSESSH
+330 SSASSSSH

-351 SLRTAEGRREMT
+351 SLKTADGRREMT
-363 EKHLESWLKEC
+363 EKQLESWLREC
-374 VSKHRDTR
+374 VSKHREER
-382 DKCTRGTARFDDKSI
+382 EKCTRGTVRFDEKAI
-397 AAGVSKGPEGLEA
+397 AAGFAKGPEGLEA
-410 MLRDAACHIN
+410 MLRDAVCHIN
-420 LLVHPSSLPISH
+420 LLVHSTSLPTNH
-432 PAYASLTAPST
+432 PAYASLTAPATAST
-443 SSTSSLNS
+443 SSS
-451 ATASSAFSSSS
+451 ASVSASSSS
-462 TASTAASVEAWSLL
+462 SSSSSAAAVEAWSLL

-481 TLAASTGTPALSP
+481 TLAASTGTPALNP
-494 LLDTPRLYSLLYALL
+494 LLDTSCLFSLLYPLL
-509 FLSCKLW
+509 SLSCKLW
-516 TQARAKPFFSL
+516 TQPRAKPFFAL
-527 IQTAST
+527 IQTAAT

-544 LEMECVAHHDG
+544 LEMECVAHQDG

-565 VALFKK
+565 VALFRK
-571 HWGGEAMDDTRS
+571 HWGGEAIDGTRS
-583 PYACECACQAL
+583 TYACECACQAL
-594 TDITFYMTNCSPLTA
+594 TDVNFYMTNCSPLTA
-609 AVLEQSAAWDPEDQS
+609 AVLEQSAAWDPEDPS
-624 FSWLDRA
+624 FAWLDRA

-637 TAEEGGESEALVWR
+637 TAEEGGESEELVWR
-651 LCGHPSYRIELMRG
+651 LCGHPSYRIELMRR
-665 MYEKLE
+665 MYERLE

-681 TLGHFA
+681 VLGHYA
-687 LVQSEEETDGQAG
+687 LVQSEEETEGQAG

-706 YHLRVAEKY
+706 FHLRVAEKY
-715 LMECIYIIDHIPL
+715 LMECIFIIDHIPP
-728 ITPHSTDLL
+728 ITPHNQELL
-737 SLPVLPVLSSLSS
+737 SLPILPILSSLSS

-771 AFESAHLSYSLRC
+771 AFESAHLSYTLRSS
-784 PPSSPTL
+784 PASPTL

-811 LVYHRKLLEK
+811 LVYHRRLLEK

-840 LEVVQ
+840 LEVMQ

-858 LAVLKPYTTSN
+858 LAVLKTADRPSN
-869 ASPRREADHD
+869 SSPRRDEEHD
-879 SPASASHGGGVGK
+879 GGHRPSTTTGHASK
-892 FSVVGVNEVK
+892 FSVVGVSEVK

-966 LKTMEMAQGSGA
+966 LKTMEMAQGTAGGAGA
-978 TGGVGAATKKGTMQM
+978 TGGGKKGTMQM

-1064 SPPDTRSESFFPP
+1064 SPPDSRSESFFPP
-1077 PLSPPFMANGC
+1077 PLSPPFFANGC

-1108 TLDDRVHQLK
+1108 TLDDRVHMLR

-1131 FTPVVLFHQSPA
+1131 FTPVVLFHQPAA

-1155 VSGTSEPFAAFLT
+1155 VSGETSEPFAAFLL

-1234 CKASPG
+1234 CKTSPG
-1240 WVSKVRTVLQRMVRL
+1240 WVGKVRTVLQRMVRL

-1273 LDVLEVWTMWELEM
+1273 LDVLDVWMMWELEM

-1294 EEEDERDEAKKVAE
+1294 EEEDERDEAKRAAE
-1308 ASETSKEKA
+1308 TSETASKEKDK
-1317 QEKDDKRKD
+1317 EKDDKRKD
-1326 KHAVQKLDLSLLHV
+1326 KHSVQKLDLSLLHV

-1345 FDKEPASPSSPRPP
+1345 FDKEPPSPSSPRPP
-1359 SSSITSSSSSAL
+1359 SGSISSSSSSAL

-1380 DAWSE
+1380 DTWSE

-1396 RSKNSSPAASAATT
+1396 RSKNSSPATSAAST
-1410 PTAASSALL
+1410 PTAASAALL
-1419 AASPAPPPS
+1419 ASSPALPPS
-1428 APVSLSLTPLDA
+1428 SPLSLTLTPLDA

-1452 IHASLYEMGRW
+1452 AHACLYDMGRW
-1463 RDQYAAG
+1463 RDQFVAG
-1470 KLTHNQLYD
+1470 KLTQTQLFD
-1479 RNHHAFNRMRAAMA
+1479 RNHQSLNRMRAAMA
-1493 AIRQLNGSAHTPSSR
+1493 AIRQLNGSANTASSR
-1508 LSHLLPSNHT
+1508 LSLLLPSNHT

-1523 YSNLFYLF
+1523 YPNLLYLF
-1531 CIDGVCVCYSPKLS
+1531 CLEGVCVCYSPKLS

-1559 TVSTTRLSQ
+1559 TASSGQKSQ

-1575 PATANNGSV
+1575 PAAASSGGIATLTGS
-1584 VPSGPSVFFDRLVKE
+1584 SLFFDRLIKD
-1599 FYASAPTRASPLQS
+1599 FLASAPTRASPLHS
-1613 DKTDG
+1613 ADRVDVT
-1618 ASRLQPIEE
+1618 SRLQPIEE
-1627 SKTAADPS
+1627 SKTAAEPLS
-1635 PTSASVAVSTSAS
+1635 SSGSVTAPVPASN
-1648 VLTSPSAVDSRTA
+1648 SAVASDKPSA

-1667 ETCGCEW
+1667 EACGCEW

-1689 HHSSSPS
+1689 HHNSAYT
-1696 NAFKRSLD
+1696 AFKRPLD

-1710 DTDSESEEEQVE
+1710 DTESESEEEQVE

-1734 RAWSAPSQYQV
+1734 RTWSNAPAQYQT
-1745 AVVTDGRPERLD
+1745 AVTADSRTERLD
-1757 KDDEDDGEEL
+1757 KEDEFDGDEL
-1767 NVDDIKLEN
+1767 TIEDIRLEN
-1776 SSPSKPSSVFS
+1776 SSPSKPSSIFS
-1787 TLSSSS
+1787 TMSSSS
-1793 SATVAPSPSH
+1793 SATVAPSPTH
-1803 WSSSPS
+1803 WSAPPP

-1824 PLDILAF
+1824 SLDILAF

-1892 TALPLLSIHQPYIV
+1892 SALPLLSIHQPYIV

-1914 PAAIPSLST
+1914 PTTIPSLNTASSST
-1923 SPAAVILPSAMF
+1923 LLPSSPF

-1987 EDRDANRQLRQ
+1987 EDRDAGRQLRQ
-1998 REQSVGGVG
+1998 REQSVGGIG
-2007 VTLPL
+2007 VTLPS
-2012 GADVREA
+2012 GAEIREG
-2019 RAGGTSTTATSSISV
+2019 RTGGTSTTATSSISV
-2034 IRSVS
+2034 VRSLS
-2039 GASGAS
+2039 GGAS
-2045 RSEEE
+2045 RSSDDE

-2061 LLSVVPEERP
+2061 LLSIVPEERT
-2071 EEDTEQRR
+2071 EEKEDAEQRR

-2108 SNYPLFLTTPT
+2108 SNYPLFLTAPT
-2119 ASAPAAASTP
+2119 TSQTS
-2129 ISSSAVSA
+2129 V
-2137 SPPSAATR
+2137 PS
-2145 LPSSSAS
+2145 SSSAS
-2152 TRSTVAFPFDLP
+2152 PVPPSRTPPSSSINSSVSFPFDLP

-2180 ITRTRLFRQFIL
+2180 ITRTRLFRQFIV
-2192 LRASPYMQQHRAQMR
+2192 LRASPYMQQHRTQMR
-2207 LTLQTEREGTYVHWK
+2207 GTLQAEREGTYVDWK

-2233 SAPSATSVNTISR
+2233 SAPPAAANTNNSR
-2246 TAASSQAPASSLS
+2246 PAASDKSAQPPPS

-2272 GRLTKLHDRERLDF
+2272 ARLGKLHERERQDYE
-2286 HEAVVISR
+2286 EAVSLSR
-2294 ANGPHKKRFL
+2294 ANGPHKKRYL
-2304 VLEGSRLRIY
+2304 VLEGNRMRIY
-2314 GSRRLWEK
+2314 GSKRVKEK

-2350 KKEWELIGGVEYD
+2350 KKEWELIGGVEQD
-2363 GSGNQKGDGSW
+2363 GSGKEKGDGSW

-2396 TDEMRKQWE
+2396 TDEMRRQWE